1 MLRWQRNI
9 RDGGRWG
16 GGEEEQT
23 VALTTQHTGRV
34 GDGGG
39 EGEQEQTVALTTQHT
54 GQGEDGVEEKKNKQ
68 LCWQRNIRDG
78 GRKQN

>member
-23 VALTTQHTGRV
+23 VALTTQHTGRWVIAASPLWLLQGGDTGAV
-34 GDGGG
+34 GVWVCG
-39 EGEQEQTVALTTQHT
+39 
-54 GQGEDGVEEKKNKQ
+54 
-68 LCWQRNIRDG
+68 
-78 GRKQN
+78 